1 MAVFITPHLKSV
13 EFRLV
18 VAQEHF
24 AKSQLLVAMFRL
36 H

>member
-13 EFRLV
+13 EFRLA